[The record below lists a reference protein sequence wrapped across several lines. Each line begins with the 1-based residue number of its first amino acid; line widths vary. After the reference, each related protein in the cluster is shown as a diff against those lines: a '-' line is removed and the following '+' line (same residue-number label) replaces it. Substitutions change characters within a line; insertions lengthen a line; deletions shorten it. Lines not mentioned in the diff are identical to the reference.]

1 VHNVSAFMEENL
13 HDYAVRNGS
22 LRYYS
27 RVTEVDHETRVVLD
41 YETTGERRA
50 RMNHAPNVR
59 SDGG

>member
-1 VHNVSAFMEENL
+1 MEENL
-13 HDYAVRNGS
+13 HDYTVRNGM
-22 LRYYS
+22 LRYHS